1 MEKSASIINIAKSL
15 LEFQKKVGKIKK
27 DSVNNF
33 LNKKYASLSNILDQI
48 SAPLQECG
56 LAISQFPSG
65 EAGLTSILI
74 HAETGEFMQDTCDIR
89 NLKEDAQVRGSHIS
103 YLRRYALCA
112 ILSLNIDD
120 EGGSEAQP
128 QQPKQQ
134 QPKNNK
140 SDLPWLN
147 HGPVYNEVVKELT
160 SGNTDIDTIKEKFR
174 VSKATEEAL
183 RKALTDEIKKKAK
196 EAKDMKELTATYGLF
211 KKEVDASDELKEIF
225 GNQKTELN
233 KAK

>member
-1 MEKSASIINIAKSL
+1 MEKSASIINLAKSL

-48 SAPLQECG
+48 TTPLQECG
-56 LAISQFPSG
+56 LAITQFPTG

-74 HAETGEFMQDTCDIR
+74 HAETGEYMQDTCDIK

-120 EGGSEAQP
+120 EGGNEAQG
-128 QQPKQQ
+128 QQQ
-134 QPKNNK
+134 QPKVKQKN
-140 SDLPWLN
+140 DQLPWLN
-147 HGPVYNEVVKELT
+147 PGPVFKEVVNELC
-160 SGNTDIDTIKEKFR
+160 SGNTTIDTVKEKFK

-183 RKALTDEIKKKAK
+183 RTALHEVIKSKVK
-196 EAKDMKELTATYGLF
+196 EAKDLNVLTSTYALFKNDVDNSEDLKATFSNRKKELTP
-211 KKEVDASDELKEIF
+211 
-225 GNQKTELN
+225 
-233 KAK
+233 AK